1 MFFEGVRDLGDLEFT
16 RTAIAREGEGR
27 SLEIAYK
34 QYRSD
39 NPDNDGVDE
48 SGMLHAYGTV
58 ELFNQ
63 FSLSQSD
70 LYKVE
75 GLEIEAELLNPL
87 ESAVQSYVFGDVTES
102 AGTGDTLTASAN
114 EDTILIGTSG
124 KADEY
129 VVDMTGATGTTEA
142 WIYGL
147 DTDLD
152 GVTVGGFEGV
162 EEDSATTT
170 NHVLADGQTI
180 QKVSYQGTDA
190 ILELYFAD
198 GGNVNSTDLLNKI
211 QYEL

>member
-1 MFFEGVRDLGDLEFT
+1 M
-16 RTAIAREGEGR
+16 
-27 SLEIAYK
+27 
-34 QYRSD
+34 
-39 NPDNDGVDE
+39 
-48 SGMLHAYGTV
+48 
-58 ELFNQ
+58 
-63 FSLSQSD
+63 
-70 LYKVE
+70 
-75 GLEIEAELLNPL
+75 
-87 ESAVQSYVFGDVTES
+87 FGDVTES

-180 QKVSYQGTDA
+180 QKVSYQGTNDPRP
-190 ILELYFAD
+190 
-198 GGNVNSTDLLNKI
+198 LLRGRR
-211 QYEL
+211 